1 MTVKA
6 TWYAASTRPTNEGLV
21 MLLLLA
27 LLVVLLLFG
36 AGFAIHFLWIL
47 AVIFAVVWVVGFA
60 LSRGE
65 SSGAHR
71 FSRR

>member
-1 MTVKA
+1 
-6 TWYAASTRPTNEGLV
+6 

-36 AGFAIHFLWIL
+36 LGFAIHLLWIL
-47 AVIFAVVWVVGFA
+47 AIIFAVVWVVGFA

-65 SSGAHR
+65 GAGTHR